1 MVARTLRFLNVNFKP
16 GPHSF
21 LARPGSVTRNVEL
34 TLTGILFSAHNGD
47 SVFVSPLN
55 LPSEIG
61 AFLAQRGY
69 KVLVL
74 S

>member
-1 MVARTLRFLNVNFKP
+1 VKFKP
-16 GPHSF
+16 GPHLF
-21 LARPGSVTRNVEL
+21 LTSPDDITRNVEL
-34 TLTGILFSAHNGD
+34 TLKGILFYAHNGA
-47 SVFVSPLN
+47 SVFATPLN

-61 AFLAQRGY
+61 AFLSQRGY